1 MEIIATMDDVLV
13 IGGGPVGLSAAIYA
27 ALAGLSVRILEMKSG
42 VIDKACGEGLMPGG
56 VKALQEMGVA
66 IAQYSPLKGIRYV
79 DNGKAAEGRF
89 THGDGWGI
97 RRLQLHEALRTRA
110 LALGV
115 TIDVHRAN
123 VIRQFDDHV
132 EVDGYKARYVIGAD
146 GLHSPTRRKLNLE
159 KKRPHYARYGLR
171 RHFEVPSWTNQ
182 FVEIHLSPCAE
193 AYVTPVSANV
203 VGVAILFG
211 NELHEKLRN
220 ADGKFYDNALNEF
233 PALKAR
239 LENPCSKIQGSG
251 PFKVTLKNRVA
262 GRVLLVGDAAGYLDP
277 MTGEGVRLGFAT
289 AKAAVKAICKSSP
302 QSYERAWMQLTL
314 RYWISTSAIL
324 QVRKSRWMSKLV
336 VPLLSRAP
344 RLFDWALAQMEK

>member
-1 MEIIATMDDVLV
+1 MLDVLI
-13 IGGGPVGLSAAIYA
+13 IGGGPVGLAAAIYA
-27 ALAGLSVRILEMKSG
+27 ALNGLSVRVLEMKSG

-56 VKALQEMGVA
+56 VKALQEMGVS
-66 IAQYSPLKGIRYV
+66 IAQFSPLKGIRYV
-79 DNGKAAEGRF
+79 DNGKAAEGHF

-115 TIDVHRAN
+115 TIEQHRAN
-123 VIRQFDDHV
+123 VIQQFQHHV
-132 EVDGYKARYVIGAD
+132 DVDGVEARYVIGAD

-159 KKRPHYARYGLR
+159 KKQKHFARYGLR
-171 RHFEVPSWTNQ
+171 RHFEVPSWTNN

-211 NELHEKLRN
+211 DELHEKLRDTN
-220 ADGKFYDNALNEF
+220 GKFYDKALDEF
-233 PALKAR
+233 PALKAK
-239 LENPCSKIQGSG
+239 LAKPCSKIQGSG
-251 PFKVTLKNRVA
+251 PFKVTLKKRVE

-277 MTGEGVRLGFAT
+277 MTGEGLRLGFAT
-289 AKAAVKAICKSSP
+289 AKAAIKAIAKDSP
-302 QSYERAWMQLTL
+302 QSYERAWKQLTL

-336 VPLLSRAP
+336 VPLLSRTP